1 MAGTMRRDGGP
12 VQAAGPDLQQTD
24 TGLVGSH
31 IDRAILQLFL
41 DAEEAGARPILAEE
55 PCFDPGTPLQRPALK
70 ESVVLGVLRKGGR
83 PFGRRGRA

>member
-12 VQAAGPDLQQTD
+12 VQAAGPDLRQTD

-41 DAEEAGARPILAEE
+41 E
-55 PCFDPGTPLQRPALK
+55 
-70 ESVVLGVLRKGGR
+70 
-83 PFGRRGRA
+83 FGRRGRA